1 MSVERSR
8 EKMAMWGEGQALP
21 AVDFE
26 AGVRLTGGDRR
37 LYEELLVRFE
47 AEYRECDEEIERE
60 AAAGRLDEAARLA
73 HSVKGIAGVLAAQ
86 PLQRAAQRLESA
98 LKGKGESAQA
108 LADFRLELKLTIA
121 ALRTEGRPLTENGGR
136 GVAGEVLEEWSN
148 A

>member
-8 EKMAMWGEGQALP
+8 GKMVMWVEGEALP

-47 AEYRECDEEIERE
+47 AEYRACDEEIERE
-60 AAAGRLDEAARLA
+60 AADGRVDEAARLA

-98 LKGKGESAQA
+98 LKGEGEAAQA
-108 LADFRLELKLTIA
+108 LADFRVELKLTIA
-121 ALRTEGRPLTENGGR
+121 ALRAEGWPL
-136 GVAGEVLEEWSN
+136 A
-148 A
+148 